1 MRRPL
6 RTLARNARGYLRD
19 ATRFAPGRPAIALGL
34 RAAVATT
41 APALAAHAW
50 LPAAQ
55 PWASVAGF
63 LVALADKG
71 GAYRTRALTMGSV
84 TVAGA
89 VATVLAALVP
99 PALAAP
105 LMLVWATLCGLGGA
119 WGPAA
124 AGVGNSAAVLFAIS
138 LSVPA
143 PDLAS
148 SIERGAWLCAGGGWA
163 MGLGL
168 LLWPVRVY
176 KPARRAVARCLELL
190 ADQAADTGRLAASAG
205 DTAWQLRLQRGHRE
219 LRESIEVAGAMLA
232 ATRRGRGEAGRGERL
247 LVVLQQVEHIFGAL
261 VALEDVIE
269 TARVSGGVADRT
281 HAQLQ
286 AALDGC
292 AGTLR
297 ELAARVVREDKLPP
311 MPALAWGPEAL
322 RGRAD
327 DDALPAAARAELRHA
342 AELVGRLHVAGVAA
356 GETIG
361 MLHDDRGPIG
371 ALTPAATPQASLLEP
386 VRDLLTLDSVV
397 LRHALRLGVSA
408 AAAVALTTATGLD
421 HGRWVTITVI
431 VLMQPHAPATVTRGL
446 QRVGGTVLG
455 GVAAALIATYVREPL
470 VIMVIAFVLAAL
482 STAVLQINYALFSF
496 LLTPSF
502 VLLAEVETNNWDLA
516 PVRALNTII
525 GGAIAFA
532 ASWALWP
539 SRERRHFPDHAA
551 AAAAAL
557 RGYVDAVIAAVTAGA
572 PVPAP
577 DVAAARRHF
586 GLAINNADA
595 SLQRLLAESHGQPE
609 ALEPAM
615 TMLLYLR
622 RVSATLAAL
631 ASTRIVS
638 APVAGEGPRAL
649 GEHATAVLADLEAAL
664 REGRRPLPLPALD
677 EAALAD
683 PDPMRAARRARLAQ
697 QVGILHRAVERWL
710 GGRGR
715 TQSELAEAA

>member
-6 RTLARNARGYLRD
+6 RTLARNVRGYLRE
-19 ATRFAPGRPAIALGL
+19 ATRFTPGRPAIALGL

-41 APALAAHAW
+41 APALAAHT
-50 LPAAQ
+50 LFPAAQ
-55 PWASVAGF
+55 TWASVAGF

-71 GAYRTRALTMGSV
+71 GAYRTRALTMGGV

-89 VATVLAALVP
+89 IATMLGALVP
-99 PALAAP
+99 PPLAAP
-105 LMLVWATLCGLGGA
+105 LMFAWATLCGLGGA

-124 AGVGNSAAVLFAIS
+124 AGVGNSAAVMFAIS

-143 PDLAS
+143 PDLGAAL
-148 SIERGAWLCAGGGWA
+148 ERGAWLVAGGAWA

-176 KPARRAVARCLELL
+176 KPARRAVARSLDLL
-190 ADQAADTGRLAASAG
+190 ADQCADTGRLAASAG
-205 DTAWQLRLQRGHRE
+205 DTAWQLRIQRGHRE
-219 LRESIEVAGAMLA
+219 LREAIEVARAMLA

-247 LVVLQQVEHIFGAL
+247 LVVVQQVEHIFGAL

-269 TARVSGGVADRT
+269 TAHATGGVAAAT
-281 HAQLQ
+281 HAQIR

-297 ELAARVVREDKLPP
+297 ELAARVVREDRLPP
-311 MPALAWGPEAL
+311 MPELTWGPDAL
-322 RGRAD
+322 RAGAD
-327 DDALPAAARAELRHA
+327 DPALPAAARLQLRHA
-342 AELVGRLHVAGVAA
+342 AELVGRLHIAGVAA

-371 ALTPAATPQASLLEP
+371 ALTPAAPVQASVLEP
-386 VRDLLTLDSVV
+386 LRDLLTLDSVV
-397 LRHALRLGVSA
+397 LRHALRLGTA
-408 AAAVALTTATGLD
+408 AGLAVALMTATGLD

-455 GVAAALIATYVREPL
+455 GVAAALIATYVREPT
-470 VIMVIAFVLAAL
+470 VIMVIAFVLSAL

-502 VLLAEVETNNWDLA
+502 VLLAEVETNNWELA
-516 PVRALNTII
+516 PVRAINTII
-525 GGAIAFA
+525 GGALAFA
-532 ASWALWP
+532 ASWLLWP

-557 RGYVDAVIAAVTAGA
+557 RGYVSAVVTALTAGA

-595 SLQRLLAESHGQPE
+595 SLQRLLAESHGHPE

-622 RVSATLAAL
+622 RVAATLAAL

-638 APVAGEGPRAL
+638 SPITGDGPQAL
-649 GEHATAVLADLEAAL
+649 ADHATAVLADLERAL
-664 REGRRPLPLPALD
+664 RDGRPPAPLPALD
-677 EAALAD
+677 DSVLAD

-710 GGRGR
+710 TGRGR
-715 TQSELAEAA
+715 TQSDVA